1 MSTEQL
7 PSFESLAPQVWVRI
21 AFFAGTSSVL
31 GPPTDLL
38 ALLSTS
44 RKLYDVLSFTKN
56 KQLWADIFK
65 FKFDTD
71 AAARRLSARWSTSK
85 CLAEEGRKRFA
96 AMRRIRHE
104 YNAVTE
110 QHHLSDLWTAYLM
123 LLENDGRNESQ
134 LVEWSDIRRFLYHV
148 IIYRARTPQGSSSLW
163 FVDTEGTALTVW
175 LLWMTAN
182 AGASQLCDSPILY
195 SILALSETTR
205 DEHPQLRAELRALL
219 HPFVVAGF
227 RVSIVFYAVI
237 LKLMFFSIHPFRR
250 LILIS
255 TCPYV
260 RRKKASLLTRQAPRL
275 KLQHLFITI
284 IG

>member
-1 MSTEQL
+1 MSTEL
-7 PSFESLAPQVWVRI
+7 PSFDSLAPEVLGCI
-21 AFFAGTSSVL
+21 AFFAGTNSFH

-71 AAARRLSARWSTSK
+71 AVERRLSKRWSTAE

-96 AMRRIRHE
+96 AMKRIRHE

-123 LLENDGRNESQ
+123 LLESDGRNESQ
-134 LVEWSDIRRFLYHV
+134 LIEWSDIQRFLYHV
-148 IIYRARTPQGSSSLW
+148 IMYRARTPQGSSSLW

-182 AGASQLCDSPILY
+182 AGEFQLCDSLILY
-195 SILALSETTR
+195 SNLTLPETTR
-205 DEHPQLRAELRALL
+205 AEHPQLRAEIRALL

-227 RVSIVFYAVI
+227 RVSCSPV
-237 LKLMFFSIHPFRR
+237 
-250 LILIS
+250 
-255 TCPYV
+255 C
-260 RRKKASLLTRQAPRL
+260 
-275 KLQHLFITI
+275 
-284 IG
+284 